1 MKCLIDSIYID
12 IATANDCFNQGGQL
26 LMSQSDYPAFNV
38 EMFSLINGGILLS
51 FIVGHFSGRLVRWMS
66 KI

>member
-1 MKCLIDSIYID
+1 
-12 IATANDCFNQGGQL
+12 
-26 LMSQSDYPAFNV
+26 MSQSDYPAFNV
-38 EMFSLINGGILLS
+38 TIFSLINGGILLS